1 MRLRKEVVIA
11 LEQIFDCPRTLR
23 SLRVDP
29 LGDLL
34 EGFCS
39 WLLEH
44 GFSRWTIRTHI
55 SNVSHLNKHLV
66 SRSSGFRE
74 SVSSRGID
82 GFLKAYSLL
91 CKRRGRLEEHVRRVR
106 YSINRF
112 LDYLRDSG
120 LLAPLSGQEIYQPLL
135 EAYLNWMRHYQHA
148 SEGTLGVR
156 RHSITQFLE
165 WLGSEAIPE
174 NLLRLSSDRIE
185 DFFISYAQSMG
196 CSARRSMQSALRT
209 FLRFCLHSGY
219 IEQCLEYA
227 VPTLRTY
234 KLATVPRG
242 LTETQAQQ
250 VLRCINRNS
259 HVGRRDYAILLLLYT
274 YGVRGGQVLALRLK
288 DINWEQNQILFKALK
303 HGKDSHLPL
312 TLEVG
317 ESLLDYLQKSRPSYS
332 YPNVFLTSRAP
343 YHPLPRSSSLSVI
356 VERGIRAAGI
366 EIPNRGAHAFRHC
379 FATRML
385 DKGHSLKE
393 IADVLGHR
401 HLGTTF
407 IYTKVEFH
415 ALRQVALEWPQEVPQ

>member
-1 MRLRKEVVIA
+1 MA
-11 LEQIFDCPRTLR
+11 LELVFECPRTLR
-23 SLRVDP
+23 SLRVGP
-29 LGDLL
+29 LGKLL
-34 EGFCS
+34 GGFCN
-39 WLLEH
+39 WLLSH
-44 GFSRWTIRTHI
+44 GYRRGTIRTHL
-55 SNVSHLNKHLV
+55 SNVSHLNKHLA
-66 SRSSGFRE
+66 SQRSGF
-74 SVSSRGID
+74 SGSLSSKDID
-82 GFLKAYSLL
+82 GFFKAYSLV
-91 CKRRGRLEEHVRRVR
+91 CRSRGGLEGHVRRVR
-106 YSINRF
+106 FSINRF
-112 LDYLRDSG
+112 IDHLREFELFDPS
-120 LLAPLSGQEIYQPLL
+120 SGQEIYQPLL

-156 RHSITQFLE
+156 CHSISQFLE
-165 WLGSEAIPE
+165 WLGPDATPE
-174 NLLRLSSDRIE
+174 GLSKLSSDRIE
-185 DFFISYAQSMG
+185 DFFISYVQSMG

-219 IEQCLEYA
+219 VEQSLEYA

-242 LTETQAQQ
+242 LTDTQAQQ

-259 HVGRRDYAILLLLYT
+259 HAGQRDYAIVLLLYT
-274 YGVRGGQVLALRLK
+274 YGVRGGQVRALRLE

-303 HGKDSHLPL
+303 HGKDSRLPL
-312 TLEVG
+312 TPEVG

-332 YPNVFLTSRAP
+332 YPHVFLTSRAP
-343 YHPLPRSSSLSVI
+343 YHPFPHSSSLSAI
-356 VERGIRAAGI
+356 VERCIQAAGI
-366 EIPNRGAHAFRHC
+366 ELPSKGAHAFRHC

-385 DKGHSLKE
+385 HKGHSLKE